1 MNAHHTYHPN
11 LVYTDDEAALM
22 QHVASVA
29 AQLHMPAYVVG
40 GFVRDKIL
48 KRDYKKDID
57 FVCVGSG
64 IKLAQ
69 AVAASLPGKP
79 RVSAF
84 KHFGTAHF
92 RYANID
98 VEFVGAR
105 KESYQRDS
113 RNPIVEDGTLA
124 DDQLRR
130 DFTINA
136 LAISLNAADY
146 GALIDPFKG
155 LQDLEDRIIRTPQDP
170 QITFSD
176 DPLRMMRAV
185 RFASQLNFDIEE
197 HTYTGIKQSV
207 ERIRIISQERI
218 TDEFNKI
225 LLSPKPSIGLYYLS
239 DCGLLEIIFPELWR
253 MHGTDIVD
261 GQGHKDNFYHTLE
274 VIDNISALTD
284 DLWLRWSALL
294 HDIAKPVTK
303 KFIPPAGWT
312 FHGHEIVGARMTKK
326 IFTEMKLPLQQE
338 LKRVQNIVSLH
349 MRPISLTKEN
359 VTDSAI
365 RRLLFEAGDDLEG
378 LLLLC
383 QADITTKNRLKIKRY
398 KENFELVK
406 QKLAD
411 VESRD
416 NIRNFQPPVSGE
428 LIMSTFNIRPGKEVG
443 YIKEFVREAILDGHI
458 PNEYAA
464 AFALMLEKGK
474 ELGLTPKHTKPDAP

>member
-1 MNAHHTYHPN
+1 MNHIPSYHQQ
-11 LVYTDDEAALM
+11 LLFSEQETALM
-22 QHVASVA
+22 HHIGQVAE
-29 AQLHMPAYVVG
+29 QLGMPVYVVG

-48 KRDYKKDID
+48 KRDFKKDID

-64 IKLAQ
+64 IKLAK
-69 AVAASLPGKP
+69 AVAASLPGNP
-79 RVSAF
+79 HVSAF
-84 KHFGTAHF
+84 KTFGTAHF
-92 RYANID
+92 RYQD
-98 VEFVGAR
+98 LEVEFVGAR
-105 KESYQRDS
+105 KESYRHDS
-113 RNPIVEDGTLA
+113 RNPIVENGTLA

-136 LAISLNAADY
+136 LAISLNTADY
-146 GALIDPFKG
+146 GTLIDPFNG
-155 LQDLEDRIIRTPQDP
+155 LSDLTDRIIRTPQEP
-170 QITFSD
+170 GITFSD
-176 DPLRMMRAV
+176 DPLRMMRAI
-185 RFASQLNFDIEE
+185 RFAAQLNFDIEE
-197 HTYTGIKQSV
+197 NTYQGIRQAAQ
-207 ERIRIISQERI
+207 RISIISQERI

-225 LLSPKPSIGLYYLS
+225 LLSPKPSLGLYYLS
-239 DCGLLEIIFPELWR
+239 DSGLLELIFPELWR

-261 GQGHKDNFYHTLE
+261 GKGHKDNFYHTLE
-274 VIDNISALTD
+274 VIDNISALTN
-284 DLWLRWSALL
+284 DLWLRWAALL

-326 IFTEMKLPLQQE
+326 IFTQLKLPLQQE

-365 RRLLFEAGDDLEG
+365 RRLLFEAGDDLDG

-383 QADITTKNRLKIKRY
+383 QADITTKNRIKIKQY

-411 VESRD
+411 VEARD
-416 NIRNFQPPVSGE
+416 HIRNFQPPVTGE
-428 LIMSTFNIRPGKEVG
+428 LIMTTFRIPPGKEVG
-443 YIKEFVREAILDGHI
+443 IIKEYVREAILDGHI

-464 AFALMLEKGK
+464 AHALMLEKGIS
-474 ELGLTPKHTKPDAP
+474 LGLTPVAQNE

>member
-1 MNAHHTYHPN
+1 MN
-11 LVYTDDEAALM
+11 
-22 QHVASVA
+22 QI
-29 AQLHMPAYVVG
+29 PAYHQQLLFSEQETALLKHIGQVADQLQLPVYAVG

-48 KRDYKKDID
+48 RRDFKKDID

-64 IKLAQ
+64 IKLAK
-69 AVAASLPGKP
+69 AVATSLPGKP
-79 RVSAF
+79 HVSAF
-84 KHFGTAHF
+84 KNFGTAHF
-92 RYANID
+92 RYGDLEI
-98 VEFVGAR
+98 EFVGAR
-105 KESYQRDS
+105 KESYRHDS

-136 LAISLNAADY
+136 MAISLNAENY
-146 GALIDPFKG
+146 GTLIDPFNG
-155 LQDLEDRIIRTPQDP
+155 LDDLTDRIIRTPQEP
-170 QITFSD
+170 SITFSD
-176 DPLRMMRAV
+176 DPLRMMRAI
-185 RFASQLNFDIEE
+185 RFAAQLNFDIEE
-197 HTYTGIKQSV
+197 KTYQGIRQSV
-207 ERIRIISQERI
+207 ERIAIISQERI

-225 LLSPKPSIGLYYLS
+225 LLSPKPSLGLYYLS
-239 DCGLLEIIFPELWR
+239 DSGLLELIFPELWR

-261 GQGHKDNFYHTLE
+261 GKGHKDNFYHTLE
-274 VIDNISALTD
+274 VVDNISMLTN
-284 DLWLRWSALL
+284 DLWLRWAALL

-326 IFTEMKLPLQQE
+326 IFTQLKLPLQQE

-365 RRLLFEAGDDLEG
+365 RRLLFEAGDDLDG

-383 QADITTKNRLKIKRY
+383 QADITTKNRIKIKQY

-411 VESRD
+411 VEERD
-416 NIRNFQPPVSGE
+416 HIRNFQPPVTGE
-428 LIMSTFNIRPGKEVG
+428 LIMSTFNIPPGKEVG
-443 YIKEFVREAILDGHI
+443 IIKEYVREAILDGHI
-458 PNEYAA
+458 PNEYDAA
-464 AFALMLEKGK
+464 CTLMLEKGK
-474 ELGLTPKHTKPDAP
+474 SLGLTPKVPH